1 MIILED
7 PYVSPELATFA
18 ADRQEP
24 VLDTPAARQAGL
36 DYGLHLN
43 LVSSRDFGRLCCQG
57 QRLYSNSENAL
68 DWLYSRSGNAGLVR
82 ATELLK
88 NKLLFR
94 QRLAPLFP
102 DFHFRELT
110 LRDVKE
116 THFESLPG
124 PCVLKPAVGFFSL
137 GVYSIE
143 NAQQWRAARDD
154 IAAGA
159 VRWRKEYPAAVLDNQ
174 VWLLESLIQGTEYAV
189 DVYFNSRG
197 EAVICNILQH
207 DFASSED
214 VSDRLYYTSADI
226 IRRMSGPL
234 EAWFDQINERLG
246 LRDYPVHV
254 ELRRDADG
262 HMVPIEFNPLRFAG
276 WCCTDISLFAWGF
289 PTYGCYLDDR
299 RPDWDSILPGRED
312 KLYTLIVLNKPAACP
327 PVRCFD
333 YDALCAR
340 FHKVLHLRRGFY
352 DRYSHFGFLFTE
364 TPAHDRTELD
374 AIVRDDL
381 LGKAAKGL
389 TPDKIPTMMNYTTLL
404 NADSMYNT
412 PPCWCIYMTGLV
424 MNYLENEIGGLEN
437 MQKRNAAKAK
447 VLYDYLDGQDF
458 YKNPVEKKY
467 RSMMNVTFT
476 SPDADTD
483 KAFCAAATEAG
494 FVNLKGHRLVGGM
507 RASIYNAMPAEGI
520 DKLVDFME
528 KFRREH

>member
-57 QRLYSNSENAL
+57 QRLYSNSENSL

-110 LRDVKE
+110 LRDVME
-116 THFESLPG
+116 THFDSLPG

-226 IRRMSGPL
+226 IRRMAGPL
-234 EAWFDQINERLG
+234 EAWFDQLNERLG

-299 RPDWDSILPGRED
+299 RPDWDSILPGHED

-327 PVRCFD
+327 PVRRFD

-340 FHKVLHLRRGFY
+340 FRKVLHLRRGFY

-364 TPAHDRTELD
+364 TPAHDRAELD

-381 LGKAAKGL
+381 K
-389 TPDKIPTMMNYTTLL
+389 TTRRRPRPDKQTKEAPMKKIGIIRCMQTEDICPGTTDFSFAAQGKGAFEELG
-404 NADSMYNT
+404 
-412 PPCWCIYMTGLV
+412 PCEVI
-424 MNYLENEIGGLEN
+424 
-437 MQKRNAAKAK
+437 
-447 VLYDYLDGQDF
+447 
-458 YKNPVEKKY
+458 
-467 RSMMNVTFT
+467 
-476 SPDADTD
+476 
-483 KAFCAAATEAG
+483 G
-494 FVNLKGHRLVGGM
+494 FVSCGGCPGK
-507 RASIYNAMPAEGI
+507 RAVARARM
-520 DKLVDFME
+520 LVDRGAEAVALASCICKGNPISFPCPHHETMIAAIR
-528 KFRREH
+528 KKLGDGVPVLDHTH

>member
-7 PYVSPELATFA
+7 PYVSPELAAFA

-36 DYGLHLN
+36 DYGLRLN
-43 LVSSRDFGRLCCQG
+43 LVSSRDFSRLCCQG

-110 LRDVKE
+110 LRDVME
-116 THFESLPG
+116 THFDSLPG
-124 PCVLKPAVGFFSL
+124 PCVLKP
-137 GVYSIE
+137 
-143 NAQQWRAARDD
+143 
-154 IAAGA
+154 A

-189 DVYFNSRG
+189 DVYFNSHG

-226 IRRMSGPL
+226 IRRMAGPL
-234 EAWFDQINERLG
+234 EAWFNQLNERLG

-289 PTYGCYLDDR
+289 PTYGCYLDDL
-299 RPDWDSILPGRED
+299 RPDWDSILPGHED
-312 KLYTLIVLNKPAACP
+312 MLYTLIVLNKPAACP
-327 PVRCFD
+327 PVRRFD

-340 FHKVLHLRRGFY
+340 FRKVLHLRRGFY

-364 TPAHDRTELD
+364 TPVHDRAELD

-381 LGKAAKGL
+381 LGFVIPEDHEE
-389 TPDKIPTMMNYTTLL
+389 TPQ
-404 NADSMYNT
+404 A
-412 PPCWCIYMTGLV
+412 
-424 MNYLENEIGGLEN
+424 
-437 MQKRNAAKAK
+437 R
-447 VLYDYLDGQDF
+447 
-458 YKNPVEKKY
+458 
-467 RSMMNVTFT
+467 
-476 SPDADTD
+476 
-483 KAFCAAATEAG
+483 
-494 FVNLKGHRLVGGM
+494 
-507 RASIYNAMPAEGI
+507 
-520 DKLVDFME
+520 
-528 KFRREH
+528 

>member
-110 LRDVKE
+110 LRDVME
-116 THFESLPG
+116 THFDSLPG

-226 IRRMSGPL
+226 IRRMAGPL
-234 EAWFDQINERLG
+234 EAWFDQLNERLG

-262 HMVPIEFNPLRFAG
+262 IWCPSSSTPCASRAG
-276 WCCTDISLFAWGF
+276 VARTSASSPGASP
-289 PTYGCYLDDR
+289 PT
-299 RPDWDSILPGRED
+299 
-312 KLYTLIVLNKPAACP
+312 AA
-327 PVRCFD
+327 
-333 YDALCAR
+333 
-340 FHKVLHLRRGFY
+340 
-352 DRYSHFGFLFTE
+352 
-364 TPAHDRTELD
+364 
-374 AIVRDDL
+374 I
-381 LGKAAKGL
+381 
-389 TPDKIPTMMNYTTLL
+389 
-404 NADSMYNT
+404 
-412 PPCWCIYMTGLV
+412 WMTGARTGTASCPATRTSSIPSSCSTSLPPARRC
-424 MNYLENEIGGLEN
+424 G
-437 MQKRNAAKAK
+437 ASTTTPSAPASA
-447 VLYDYLDGQDF
+447 
-458 YKNPVEKKY
+458 
-467 RSMMNVTFT
+467 RSCT
-476 SPDADTD
+476 
-483 KAFCAAATEAG
+483 CAAASTTVIPTSASCSPRPRPMTGRNWTPSCVTTCWATSSPKTTRRQPRPDKQTKEAPMKKIGIIRCMQTEDICPGTTDFSFAAQGKGAFEELGPCEVIG
-494 FVNLKGHRLVGGM
+494 FVSCGGCPGK
-507 RASIYNAMPAEGI
+507 RAVARAKM
-520 DKLVDFME
+520 LVDRGAEAVALASCICKGNPISFPCPHHETMHAAIR
-528 KFRREH
+528 KKLGDGVPVLDHTH